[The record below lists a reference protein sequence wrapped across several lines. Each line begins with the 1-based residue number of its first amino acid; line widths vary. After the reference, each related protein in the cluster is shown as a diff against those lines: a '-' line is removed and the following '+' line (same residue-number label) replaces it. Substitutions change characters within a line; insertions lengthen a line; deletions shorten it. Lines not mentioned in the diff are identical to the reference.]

1 MPVAFSPPFFL
12 VSLLLASVE
21 DNTIFDLK
29 DDPDSENG
37 QGNIDDNYK
46 IDSCKLRITI
56 RLKSLIVCAFVL
68 SSTLLL
74 SSASLLEAKDT
85 LEHSPHRL

>member
-29 DDPDSENG
+29 DNPDSENG
-37 QGNIDDNYK
+37 QGNIDNNYK
-46 IDSCKLRITI
+46 IDSCKLRIAI
-56 RLKSLIVCAFVL
+56 
-68 SSTLLL
+68 
-74 SSASLLEAKDT
+74 
-85 LEHSPHRL
+85 